1 MGSIYQPCFNTHCC
15 WCSPCGATRQPGCA
29 KYISAGCESYKQG
42 CHTSDGKQ
50 WFSWP
55 PNKSLTLGL
64 LVTRDTVNNSLTT
77 WLRGTMSTLWKVK
90 SRMFRSLVYCLWLTG
105 ARVMKGANNMPALC
119 EIRVLPG
126 REEIGWLVLHSG
138 NCLCPRLPDTGGA
151 PWTNLSHIRSWAGQE

>member
-15 WCSPCGATRQPGCA
+15 WCSPCSATKQPGCT
-29 KYISAGCESYKQG
+29 KYISVECESYKQG
-42 CHTSDGKQ
+42 CRTSDGEQ

-55 PNKSLTLGL
+55 PNKSLTPGMLA
-64 LVTRDTVNNSLTT
+64 TRDTTP
-77 WLRGTMSTLWKVK
+77 WQRDWGEQ
-90 SRMFRSLVYCLWLTG
+90 C
-105 ARVMKGANNMPALC
+105 PLC
-119 EIRVLPG
+119 EKWSPECSVLLFTVFDSPELGSWKGPITCQRCVKIRVLPG